1 MNKLL
6 ALLCFLSLLPSA
18 KAGSLFRDAPAYPA
32 NSFPYS
38 LALGDFNEDRKL
50 DVVVAGWLGYSTGL
64 SVILGNGDGSFQ
76 SAVSYQVGS
85 EPYSVTLGDFNQDG
99 APDFAVSNYVGNNVV
114 VFVGLGD
121 GSFHLSQ
128 DVNTGNGPVSLA
140 AGDFNGDS
148 KLDLVVT

>member
-76 SAVSYQVGS
+76 PPVFYVSATNPQ
-85 EPYSVTLGDFNQDG
+85 
-99 APDFAVSNYVGNNVV
+99 AVIV
-114 VFVGLGD
+114 
-121 GSFHLSQ
+121 
-128 DVNTGNGPVSLA
+128 
-140 AGDFNGDS
+140 GDFNGD
-148 KLDLVVT
+148 KHL